1 MHGKNWPE
9 FNTALTRP
17 AQNRNSLLTF
27 TTSPRSCNNI
37 KRERHLYCLLVTTF
51 SPSSKDR
58 LTNHDLARFAGDTL
72 FARIAR
78 TVCHAGCL
86 PRKELYEAWEV
97 GRRVRRLFR
106 GGRLVDLG
114 AGHGLLAQILMIL
127 DDTSAAAI
135 AIDTRLPDS
144 AAKLHSALVDSWPR
158 LQGRIT
164 FEEQS
169 LDAIDLHCDDVV
181 VSSHACG
188 ALTDVVLA
196 RAVAARARVAV
207 LPCCHDLIANDAG
220 PVSGW
225 IDGPLAIDVMRA
237 VRLEQQGYKVW
248 TQTIPA
254 NVTPKNRLLLA
265 APLAPLAP

>member
-1 MHGKNWPE
+1 MIV
-9 FNTALTRP
+9 
-17 AQNRNSLLTF
+17 
-27 TTSPRSCNNI
+27 TTNPRFCNNI
-37 KRERHLYCLLVTTF
+37 KRERHRHCLRVTTF

-58 LTNHDLARFAGDTL
+58 LTDRDLGRFPGDTL
-72 FARIAR
+72 FDRIAR

-97 GRRVRRLFR
+97 ARRVRRLFR
-106 GGRLVDLG
+106 GGRIVDLG

-135 AIDTRLPDS
+135 AVDARLPGS
-144 AAKLHSALVDSWPR
+144 CVRLHEALVDSWPR
-158 LQGRIT
+158 LRGRTT
-164 FEEQS
+164 FEERS

-188 ALTDVVLA
+188 ALTDVVLE
-196 RAVAARARVAV
+196 RAVAVRARVAV
-207 LPCCHDLIANDAG
+207 LPCCHDLAANDAG
-220 PVSGW
+220 ALSGW
-225 IDGPLAIDVMRA
+225 VDGPLAIDIMRA
-237 VRLEQQGYKVW
+237 VRLEQQGYRVW